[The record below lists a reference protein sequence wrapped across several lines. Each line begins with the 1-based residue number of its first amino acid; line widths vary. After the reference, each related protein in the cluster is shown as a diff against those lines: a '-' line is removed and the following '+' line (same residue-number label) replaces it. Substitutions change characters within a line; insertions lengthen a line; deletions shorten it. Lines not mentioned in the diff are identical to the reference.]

1 MQAIS
6 ISRQM
11 GSGGDELA
19 QRVAM
24 QLHWGRVNHEVMN
37 RAALAAGAPH
47 MALAEIDELGLLN
60 LRPSAAE
67 RRAYQREMER
77 VIHEL
82 AEAGLVVIVGRG
94 VQVILQNQPGVLHV
108 RVVAPLE
115 MRVTRLQQT
124 RRLSAEAAL
133 ACLAQSD
140 RARARYLRCTYS
152 RNIDD
157 PLLYHLVINMGLLE
171 MTPAVNLVVQTYR
184 ELTQHQ

>member
-19 QRVAM
+19 QRVAL

-60 LRPSAAE
+60 LRSTTTE
-67 RRAYQREMER
+67 RRVYQREVECIIR
-77 VIHEL
+77 EL

-115 MRVTRLQQT
+115 MRVVRLQQT
-124 RRLSAEAAL
+124 KHLSLEAAH

-140 RARARYLRCTYS
+140 HARARYLRRTYN

-157 PLLYHLVINMGLLE
+157 PLLYHLVLNMGLLE
-171 MTPAVNLVVQTYR
+171 MTQAVNLVARTYQ
-184 ELTQHQ
+184 ELMQHQ